1 MIGKTQN
8 SRILFGLKVR
18 HLRQQKQLSFA
29 DLSKASGMS
38 VSYLNEIE
46 KGKKFPKPEK
56 LKALAESLAVT
67 ADYLSSPE
75 LPGGLAPVG
84 ELLKSNFL
92 NELPL
97 ELFGIELGKVVE
109 IIASAPKRVGAFIS
123 TLVELSRN
131 YALREENFY
140 FGALR
145 SYLEMHNNYFPEIEA
160 AVDQFRQ
167 KYHIDPSRAGQVDQ
181 LRDLLETEYGYQILE
196 NGLEHYP
203 DLQNLRAVFLPK
215 SKQLLLNVEL
225 NDRQKAFQFG
235 KELGFKALQLE
246 ERAVTSSLLKVE
258 SFEKVLSHAKATYFS
273 AALLIDRE
281 RFIQDIQGF
290 FQQTTWNAEAL
301 LEILEKYQASPEMFF
316 QRLTNILPA
325 FLGIQKIFFLRFAQ
339 DMRQKD
345 VYRIDKEL
353 HLDERHHP
361 QSNGLYEH
369 YCRRW
374 ISISLLKDLGQMQ
387 EEGKN
392 VGTIVGAQRSKY
404 IGTEDEYLVI
414 TIARPAY
421 PTPDK
426 NVSGSFGIK
435 INDQVRKL
443 IRFLDDPALQT
454 RAVNKTCERCGVKDC
469 AERSAPP
476 RVLDHRERKA
486 RFEKALGEL
495 LTEKTLHEEY

>member
-1 MIGKTQN
+1 MSGKNQN

-18 HLRQQKQLSFA
+18 HLRQKKQLSFA
-29 DLSKASGMS
+29 ELSKESGMS

-46 KGKKFPKPEK
+46 KGKKFPKQEK
-56 LKALAESLAVT
+56 LKALAASLGVAP
-67 ADYLSSPE
+67 DYLTSPD

-109 IIASAPKRVGAFIS
+109 IVASAPKRVGAFIS

-145 SYLEMHNNYFPEIEA
+145 SYLEMHYNYFPEIEE
-160 AVDQFRQ
+160 AVDRFKTQHQ
-167 KYHIDPSRAGQVDQ
+167 INPNQAVEVDQ
-181 LRDLLETEYGYQILE
+181 LRSLLEHSYGYQVRE
-196 NGLEHYP
+196 NGLERYP
-203 DLQNLRAVFLPK
+203 DLQNLRAVFLPET
-215 SKQLLLNVEL
+215 KQLLLNSEL

-235 KELGFKALQLE
+235 KELGFQSLE
-246 ERAVTSSLLKVE
+246 LEQRAVTSSLLQVA
-258 SFEKVLSHAKATYFS
+258 SFEEVLSHAKATYFS
-273 AALLIDRE
+273 AALLIDRD
-281 RFIQDIQGF
+281 RFVQDIRSF
-290 FQQTTWNAEAL
+290 FDQPTWDAESL
-301 LEILEKYQASPEMFF
+301 MDILEKYQASPEMFF
-316 QRLTNILPA
+316 QRLTNVLPA
-325 FLGIQKIFFLRFAQ
+325 FLGIQKIFFLRFAHGTQ
-339 DMRQKD
+339 EEVFK
-345 VYRIDKEL
+345 IDKEL
-353 HLDERHHP
+353 HLDGKHHP

-374 ISISLLKDLGQMQ
+374 LSLSLLKDLRQMQ
-387 EEGKN
+387 EQGKY

-404 IGTEDEYLVI
+404 IGSDDEYLVI

-426 NVSGSFGIK
+426 NVSGTFGIK
-435 INDQVRKL
+435 ITDSVRKV
-443 IRFLDDPALQT
+443 IRFLDDPALQR
-454 RAVNKTCERCGVKDC
+454 RAVNKTCERCAVQDC

-476 RVLDHRERKA
+476 RVLDNRQRKA
-486 RFEKALGEL
+486 RFDDALTQL
-495 LTEKTLHEEY
+495 LDQQAIKEEA